1 MNISS
6 YNLDLHKHI
15 LARWAASRAASQSK
29 NFKFKVKLGAELLL
43 LGEKGSATNDENF
56 TEYIK
61 QIKHFNTQDD
71 FDSWHHQTIKNMRSD
86 SNKLRELLDEHN
98 KLQKHYSY
106 GIAAKILNCY
116 LKVFFLEFFGKQEFA
131 DFIHPPVDALLLE
144 ALKKEDNELFT
155 FNSKIFKNIGAQK
168 IPKWTVINEYEY
180 KGIVNLMKKFI
191 SSRNQNGLWK
201 IESFWV
207 GHQ

>member
-15 LARWAASRAASQSK
+15 LSRWAASRAASQSK
-29 NFKFKVKLGAELLL
+29 DFKFKVKLGSELLL
-43 LGEKGSATNDENF
+43 LGEKGSTTNVEKF
-56 TEYIK
+56 IEYIK

-71 FDSWHHQTIKNMRSD
+71 FDSWHDQTIKNMRSN
-86 SNKLRELLDEHN
+86 SNKLKELLDEHN
-98 KLQKHYSY
+98 KLQKHYTY

-116 LKVFFLEFFGKQEFA
+116 LKVFFLEFFGHQEFA

-144 ALKKEDNELFT
+144 ALKKEDKELFT
-155 FNSKIFKNIGAQK
+155 FDSQLFKNIGVQK
-168 IPKWTVINEYEY
+168 IPKWTKINGDEY
-180 KGIVNLMKKFI
+180 KEVISLMKKFV
-191 SSRNQNGLWK
+191 SSKDQNGLWK
-201 IESFWV
+201 IESFWL